1 MNGTKIRSSLLL
13 LLTAF
18 IWGTAFVTQTES
30 MEHMGVLTFCAARNL
45 LGAVVLLPVIFITR
59 GRKKKLPQDGQ
70 KPADKRTI
78 ITAGLCCGAA
88 LCVASLLQQY
98 GLSMTTVGKGGFITA
113 LYIIFTP
120 IFGIFIGKKP
130 PKIIIAGALLAAF
143 GMYLLC
149 MSGEKF
155 SLGLGDL
162 LVLLCAAAFAVHILI
177 IDKFS
182 SQVDGVVLSCIQFF
196 VCFAVCTIG
205 AIIFEKPSFSQ
216 LTDGAVSILYAG
228 VLSSGVGYTLQ
239 IVGQKGL
246 NPTAAALILSLESV
260 IAAVSGV
267 AAYKLGIV
275 STDQTMTGRQIVGCA
290 VVFAAVILVQLP
302 WEDFAAKIRNNQQ
315 K

>member
-1 MNGTKIRSSLLL
+1 MNGTKLRNSLLL

-30 MEHMGVLTFCAARNL
+30 MEHMGALTFCAARNL
-45 LGAVVLLPVIFITR
+45 LGAVVLLPVIFITQS
-59 GRKKKLPQDGQ
+59 RKKKQPSQEG
-70 KPADKRTI
+70 KPASKRTVI
-78 ITAGLCCGAA
+78 IGGLCCGAA
-88 LCVASLLQQY
+88 LCIASLLQQY

-130 PKIIIAGALLAAF
+130 PKIIVAGALLAAF

-149 MSGEKF
+149 MNGEKF
-155 SLGLGDL
+155 SLGSGDL

-182 SQVDGVVLSCIQFF
+182 AQVDGVVLSCIQFF
-196 VCFAVCTIG
+196 VCFVVCTIG
-205 AIIFEKPSFSQ
+205 ALIFEKPTFSQ

-239 IVGQKGL
+239 IVGQKGI

-260 IAAVSGV
+260 IAAISGV

-275 STDQTMTGRQIVGCA
+275 STDQTMTVRQVAGCA

-302 WEDFAAKIRNNQQ
+302 WEEIAARAKQ
-315 K
+315 KRTK

>member
-30 MEHMGVLTFCAARNL
+30 MEHMGALTFCAARNF
-45 LGAVVLLPVIFITR
+45 LGAVVLLPVIFFTK
-59 GRKKKLPQDGQ
+59 GRKKPAQDGQ
-70 KPADKRTI
+70 KPADKRTVI
-78 ITAGLCCGAA
+78 IAGLCCGAA

-177 IDKFS
+177 IDRFS
-182 SQVDGVVLSCIQFF
+182 AQVDGVVLSCIQFF
-196 VCFAVCTIG
+196 VCFVVCTIG
-205 AIIFEKPSFSQ
+205 AIIFEKPSLSQ

-260 IAAVSGV
+260 IAAISGV

-275 STDQTMTGRQIVGCA
+275 STDQTMTGRQVAGCA

-302 WEDFAAKIRNNQQ
+302 WEEFAAKIGKKR
-315 K
+315 KG